1 MKQKYKWKKNYHSV
15 RTVQNLIKSTTTKKR
30 RKKAKLMALTHTYM
44 TAHFHG
50 LEQVV
55 NKKWQG

>member
-1 MKQKYKWKKNYHSV
+1 MKKNNHSV
-15 RTVQNLIKSTTTKKR
+15 RTVPNSYKINNNNKKR
-30 RKKAKLMALTHTYM
+30 RKKAKLITPTHIYM

-55 NKKWQG
+55 NKMWQG